1 MPFPKRYFHSNGLDV
16 VIRNSE
22 MTSFSSVWL
31 SRAMAVFMGAKVL
44 SLSRS
49 AAAGK
54 ADWVIRTD
62 KSRTDD
68 DNRKEILGILLQSK
82 PLEIIQPAL
91 C

>member
-1 MPFPKRYFHSNGLDV
+1 MSYSKRYFHSNGLDI

-31 SRAMAVFMGAKVL
+31 SRAMSVFMRTKVL

-54 ADWVIRTD
+54 ADWIIRTD

-82 PLEIIQPAL
+82 LLEIIPSVL

>member
-1 MPFPKRYFHSNGLDV
+1 MHFPKRYFHSNGLDV

-44 SLSRS
+44 SLSRP
-49 AAAGK
+49 AAEGK

-62 KSRTDD
+62 KSRSD
-68 DNRKEILGILLQSK
+68 DNRMEILGILLQSK